1 MTTRRMEGFQ
11 KRTRGYVALPN
22 SVTEDHRLS
31 FKALGVLTYLL
42 SRPDDWRPNYMQ
54 LMSTHT
60 DGEHSV
66 RAALTELEEAGYYK
80 REKVRHPDGTFG
92 WLTTVFEVP
101 GAWNPGAGES
111 ASVESPD
118 LDSPVLGNP
127 GLVPP
132 GSTNDGEPMTE
143 NPREEEAYAS
153 PSPGLRSVRRPNP
166 VWDSLNGHFGAP
178 MTAPERARRGKT
190 TKELVEVGATPE
202 EIDAAVKRHKR
213 IWPKVTCTERSI
225 VAHWTELTKVDP
237 VDAERAA
244 HHARMKKAREET
256 K

>member
-1 MTTRRMEGFQ
+1 MNTFE
-11 KRTRGYVALPN
+11 KRTVGYTALPKP
-22 SVTEDHRLS
+22 VTADARLS
-31 FKALGVLTYLL
+31 YKGLGLLAYLL
-42 SRPDDWRPNYMQ
+42 SMPDDWRPNYRQ
-54 LMSTHT
+54 LAATHA
-60 DGEHSV
+60 DGSSSV
-66 RAALTELEEAGYYK
+66 LAGLRELEELGYYK
-80 REKVRHPDGTFG
+80 REKVRHTDGSFG
-92 WLTTVFEVP
+92 WRTTVSETP
-101 GAWNPGAGES
+101 CLNEPCS
-111 ASVESPD
+111 
-118 LDSPVLGNP
+118 GNP
-127 GLVPP
+127 ITENL
-132 GSTNDGEPMTE
+132 GSTNDCSPMTVHQG
-143 NPREEEAYAS
+143 EEEAYAS
-153 PSPGLRSVRRPNP
+153 PSPGSRSVRRPNP

-178 MTAPERARRGKT
+178 KTAPERARRGKT